1 MGAASS
7 LTDWTSSVH
16 FCQNKNILM
25 LVRPCRHQGFRHL
38 KYVEWDDFHF
48 FFFSSLIFD
57 IFFLK
62 IKIVY
67 FFFILLFLSLR
78 YLTACRASRR
88 REALQ

>member
-48 FFFSSLIFD
+48 FFF
-57 IFFLK
+57 
-62 IKIVY
+62 
-67 FFFILLFLSLR
+67 LL
-78 YLTACRASRR
+78 
-88 REALQ
+88 